1 MQPSHHVSQ
10 QLRASKEI
18 QKSGRGKEPSRE
30 GLPPNSVSMRK
41 LHVQN
46 ATQQHPTKTR
56 QLPVHLEPQTQHHG
70 PPKGQKDI
78 RAKAR
83 QGSADRIAYGVSRFL
98 FLPDGREPHQL
109 LLDSHRCHQR
119 AASVGGHTPAEEA
132 DGSEESQEPDIRP
145 EQPLSKSQEGLK
157 TSRKGP
163 KTAQIYDLCLMNL
176 TKLQLNLSYLILCNY

>member
-1 MQPSHHVSQ
+1 MKP
-10 QLRASKEI
+10 
-18 QKSGRGKEPSRE
+18 GG
-30 GLPPNSVSMRK
+30 
-41 LHVQN
+41 
-46 ATQQHPTKTR
+46 
-56 QLPVHLEPQTQHHG
+56 
-70 PPKGQKDI
+70 
-78 RAKAR
+78 AKAR

-176 TKLQLNLSYLILCNY
+176 TKLQLNLSKKDVEKAPPHLHALQHPHRKSSRRLKAILIHFCWSRSIK